1 MEEKRPTSTTTQ
13 PSADESVGRHEHS
26 EHEEPDEEPAVEP
39 DAEPDASEYDMR
51 RNLAFTAF
59 GAIWSV
65 PGRIFYQTL
74 ARYVPTN
81 TLAGA
86 VKGALIGELG
96 MDIPVSCPL
105 FFISTDFMRG
115 RDKDFVVDHLRRD
128 YLTCAASSF
137 CLWAPATVINLRLVP
152 LQYRVMFDSVFVVI
166 WNCWLSFYTNRKTD
180 RQDETKQ
187 QGFSLKSQNKL

>member
-1 MEEKRPTSTTTQ
+1 MRRFIQRHPFLANALVAASCTSCGDWITQLGSREAGEERPSSSGQ
-13 PSADESVGRHEHS
+13 CS
-26 EHEEPDEEPAVEP
+26 ELDGSGP
-39 DAEPDASEYDMR
+39 EYDVR

-59 GAIWSV
+59 GAVWSV

-86 VKGALIGELG
+86 IKGALIGELG

-105 FFISTDFMRG
+105 FFLSTDFMRG
-115 RDKDFVVDHLRRD
+115 RDREFMVTHLKRD
-128 YLTCAASSF
+128 YLPCAASSF

-152 LQYRVMFDSVFVVI
+152 LQYRVIFDSVFVVI
-166 WNCWLSFYTNRKTD
+166 WNCWLSFYTNRETD
-180 RQDETKQ
+180 RQDDTE
-187 QGFSLKSQNKL
+187 